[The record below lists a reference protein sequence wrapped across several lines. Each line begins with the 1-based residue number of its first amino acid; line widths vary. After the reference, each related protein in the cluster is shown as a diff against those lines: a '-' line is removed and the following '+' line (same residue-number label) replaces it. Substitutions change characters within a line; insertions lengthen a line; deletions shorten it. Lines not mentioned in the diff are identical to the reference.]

1 MQKKISHI
9 IFIIFLFCI
18 SALHAQEVKVSASV
32 DSSNYLIGDY
42 IRYDLHIQSPVTN
55 TFNWP
60 LIDSIGGEL
69 ETISVS
75 GVDTLLQ
82 NGAYALHQQI
92 VFAAYDSGMFTIH
105 PVYVEYKKQ
114 GDTTQY
120 IAVSDSIQLLIQTIP
135 VDTTLAIKPIKE
147 NISVTVPDYTLY
159 FIIGG
164 ILLLALIV
172 YLIYRYI
179 KKRKLTPKSEKP
191 TLITLY
197 NYTMQKLQ
205 ELENKKLWQQ
215 DAYKNYYSE
224 LTDILREYLDIR
236 FDLQTMESTTDEIME
251 QAVQAGI
258 SAELLNQL
266 KFILTTGDLAKFAKS
281 QPLANENT
289 LSLQYAYQLVETTK
303 MQNEKVIEQTK

>member
-1 MQKKISHI
+1 MQKKILHI
-9 IFIIFLFCI
+9 LIIIFLFCI
-18 SALHAQEVKVSASV
+18 SALHAQEFKVSASV
-32 DSSNYLIGDY
+32 DSSDYLIGDY

-60 LIDSIGGEL
+60 VIDSIGGKL
-69 ETISVS
+69 VTISVS

-82 NGAYALHQQI
+82 NGVYALHQQI
-92 VFAAYDSGMFTIH
+92 VFSGYDSGIFNIH

-114 GDTTQY
+114 GDTSQY
-120 IAVSDSIQLLIQTIP
+120 IAISDSIQILIHTIP

-147 NISVTVPDYTLY
+147 NISVIVPDYTLY

-164 ILLLALIV
+164 IVVLAFIV
-172 YLIYRYI
+172 FLIYRYI
-179 KKRKLTPKSEKP
+179 KKRKLAPKTEKP

-251 QAVQAGI
+251 QAMQAGI
-258 SAELLNQL
+258 SEELLSKL

-281 QPLANENT
+281 KPLASENT
-289 LSLQYAYQLVETTK
+289 QSLQYAQQLVEATK
-303 MQNEKVIEQTK
+303 MQNEKVIEQPK